1 MVKVE
6 SYKHIDI
13 LDFEREHGLEGF
25 FHKIH
30 EKKDYPRNDSSVF
43 DEVLGPE
50 SYDGEWD
57 EITDVERKGYE
68 ILANE
73 YGFNVGDTV
82 VWDIC
87 W

>member
-6 SYKHIDI
+6 THRHIDI

-25 FHKIH
+25 FSKIH
-30 EKKDYPRNDSSVF
+30 ENKDYPRNDSSVF

-50 SYDGEWD
+50 SYDGEWYALSKVQR
-57 EITDVERKGYE
+57 EGYK
-68 ILANE
+68 ILVDE
-73 YGFNVGDTV
+73 YGFNVGDTI
-82 VWDIC
+82 VWDFC